1 MEYWTFRHWFV
12 LLSLLIFTC
21 LMVFGFVTT
30 VPVFNAIG
38 KTFSLDK
45 GTLRDLETAG
55 LSRFEGEIPSGSFVV
70 VGYTCSW
77 WRPPGGVGLAK
88 LSLNLNWVVVLGVPS
103 AV

>member
-1 MEYWTFRHWFV
+1 
-12 LLSLLIFTC
+12 
-21 LMVFGFVTT
+21 MVFGFVTP

-38 KTFSLDK
+38 KTFSLNQ

-55 LSRFEGEIPSGSFVV
+55 LSRFEGEILSGSFIL

-77 WRPPGGVGLAK
+77 WRPPGGAGLAQ
-88 LSLNLNWVVVLGVPS
+88 LSLNLNWVVVLGIPS

>member
-1 MEYWTFRHWFV
+1 MA
-12 LLSLLIFTC
+12 
-21 LMVFGFVTT
+21 FGFVIP

-55 LSRFEGEIPSGSFVV
+55 LSHFEGEIPSGSFVL

-88 LSLNLNWVVVLGVPS
+88 LSLNYWVVVLGVPS

>member
-1 MEYWTFRHWFV
+1 
-12 LLSLLIFTC
+12 
-21 LMVFGFVTT
+21 MVFGFVIP
-30 VPVFNAIG
+30 VPVFNAID

-55 LSRFEGEIPSGSFVV
+55 LSCFEGEIPSGSFVLV
-70 VGYTCSW
+70 DYTCSW
-77 WRPPGGVGLAK
+77 WCPPGDAGLAK

>member
-1 MEYWTFRHWFV
+1 
-12 LLSLLIFTC
+12 
-21 LMVFGFVTT
+21 MVFGFVTT

-88 LSLNLNWVVVLGVPS
+88 LSLNFIYLEIVTPSSLFFLFFVLTGPLPS
-103 AV
+103 FY

>member
-1 MEYWTFRHWFV
+1 
-12 LLSLLIFTC
+12 
-21 LMVFGFVTT
+21 MVFVFVTL

-55 LSRFEGEIPSGSFVV
+55 LSRFEGKIPSGSFVL
-70 VGYTCSW
+70 VGYMCSW
-77 WRPPGGVGLAK
+77 WRPPGGAGIAR
-88 LSLNLNWVVVLGVPS
+88 LSLNLNWVVVLGIPA

>member
-1 MEYWTFRHWFV
+1 MY
-12 LLSLLIFTC
+12 LI
-21 LMVFGFVTT
+21 VFGFVTT

-55 LSRFEGEIPSGSFVV
+55 LSRFEGEIPSGSFVL

-77 WRPPGGVGLAK
+77 WRPQGVGLAK